1 MFVAECFAS
10 FRFNMFQ
17 ALRNRNIGLLFGAQV
32 VSIAGDLVLFI
43 ALPFWIYQLTGSAMA
58 TGFMFAALTIPQLIF
73 SPIAGVFVDRMD
85 RKRLMIVSDF
95 LRAGLV
101 LCYLFVNTAD
111 QVWLIYVIAFLES
124 AVSQFFRPSVMA
136 VVPNLVNGEEELT
149 RANAALGASWAIGQL
164 AGPALGGLLVASFG
178 PHAAALFDA
187 ATYFISA
194 LFVLG
199 IAVPKREQVVTKL
212 VGAGQAVR
220 EIGRELL
227 HGVRVVLDRPMLRV
241 VFASLGFLFLSQG
254 IINVLLVVVIKELF
268 GVGAQEFGYIVSAQG
283 VGGVIGT
290 LIVGAIAHRV
300 SPRSLVIAGGTIA
313 GLLFFVM
320 MNQSSWQ
327 VAMGLIVFVG
337 IAVVTFDVGLT
348 TLLQIGTDD
357 ENRGRVSGL
366 MQTTMAAA
374 QLVSIGFTSL
384 LADSLG
390 MTVMLNVA
398 GVFFVLGGLVA
409 VFAPR
414 GQPTPKMT
422 QITSQAVD

>member
-212 VGAGQAVR
+212 VSAGQAVR

-227 HGVRVVLDRPMLRV
+227 HGVCAVLDRPMLRV

-254 IINVLLVVVIKELF
+254 IINVLLVVVIRNCLEWARKN
-268 GVGAQEFGYIVSAQG
+268 
-283 VGGVIGT
+283 
-290 LIVGAIAHRV
+290 
-300 SPRSLVIAGGTIA
+300 LVILSARRA
-313 GLLFFVM
+313 
-320 MNQSSWQ
+320 S
-327 VAMGLIVFVG
+327 
-337 IAVVTFDVGLT
+337 VV
-348 TLLQIGTDD
+348 
-357 ENRGRVSGL
+357 
-366 MQTTMAAA
+366 
-374 QLVSIGFTSL
+374 
-384 LADSLG
+384 
-390 MTVMLNVA
+390 
-398 GVFFVLGGLVA
+398 
-409 VFAPR
+409 
-414 GQPTPKMT
+414 
-422 QITSQAVD
+422 